1 MLSLILILLSQVMGR
16 EDSMLNSRLV
26 MAHTCDSYGT
36 CLNHTQLMM
45 KFTKGN
51 GCAENE
57 SFVEIPQFAICC
69 EDNLFG
75 PSTIRRLTQNVCLSR
90 PSFGSKMAPRPR
102 CACNK
107 G

>member
-1 MLSLILILLSQVMGR
+1 MLSLMLILLSQVMAR
-16 EDSMLNSRLV
+16 EDPMLKSPQV

-36 CLNHTQLMM
+36 CLNYTELMM
-45 KFTKGN
+45 KFTNGN
-51 GCAENE
+51 GCAENQ

-69 EDNLFG
+69 GDNLLG

-90 PSFGSKMAPRPR
+90 PSVGSKMAPGPG